1 MESELWYLVFIPI
14 LFVAGWWAKGL
25 DMRERDR
32 SAMNL
37 PDVYARSV
45 TLLAGE
51 HPERAVDA
59 LIEAIRLDP
68 DLIELHHV
76 LGALFRR
83 RGEFE
88 RAIRLHS
95 HLVNREDIPEADR
108 VRALKEL
115 GEDYMRAGL
124 FDRAE
129 DTYRKLMEN
138 PSEHLTALNALL
150 SIYCI
155 EHEWTSAIDISHRL
169 EVQAGLDLAH
179 PISHYYCELAQL
191 AVQQKEIPLA
201 QEHLTRALEKW
212 PLSPRANIAM
222 GMLQLSQGDEEAAL
236 KRWQDVARQ
245 SPDYLPLVIGQIAD
259 LLDKRGERARALELL
274 HEAIASSTQTD
285 VLSAAI
291 RRLAAWEGR
300 DAALSSVIALLKSR
314 PTLAIFTQMMQL
326 RLSDNPNDE
335 ETKLLVALLE
345 KQAKKESRYQCAK
358 CGFMASSFSWHCL
371 SCESWDSFPPRRT
384 TDPKPG
390 AEPNAGSAG
399 LM

>member
-1 MESELWYLVFIPI
+1 MESELWYLVFIPL

-25 DMRERDR
+25 DNRERDR
-32 SAMNL
+32 SAKNL
-37 PDVYARSV
+37 PEVYARSV

-51 HPERAVDA
+51 HPERAADS

-95 HLVNREDIPEADR
+95 HLVAREDIPDADR

-115 GEDYMRAGL
+115 GQDYMQAGL

-129 DTYRKLMEN
+129 ETYRKLMEN
-138 PSEHLTALNALL
+138 PSEHLAALNALL

-169 EVQAGLDLAH
+169 EVQAGLDLSQ

-191 AVQQKEIPLA
+191 AVTQKDFPLA
-201 QEHLTRALEKW
+201 QEHLSRALEKW

-222 GMLQLSQGDEEAAL
+222 GVLQLGMGNDDAAL
-236 KRWQDVARQ
+236 ERWEGVARQ
-245 SPDYLPLVIGQIAD
+245 TPEYLPLVIGQIAD
-259 LLDKRGERARALELL
+259 LLDKRGQRAKALGIL
-274 HEAIASSTQTD
+274 HQALVGSTQAD
-285 VLSAAI
+285 VVQAVI
-291 RRLAAWEGR
+291 KRLAQWEGR
-300 DAALSSVIALLKSR
+300 DAALSQVITLLKERPSLSTFAQMIALR
-314 PTLAIFTQMMQL
+314 EQ
-326 RLSDNPNDE
+326 DNPGDE
-335 ETKLLVALLE
+335 EMALLLKLLE
-345 KQAKKESRYQCAK
+345 KQAKKEARYQCAR

-371 SCESWDSFPPRRT
+371 GCGSWDSFPPRRV
-384 TDPKPG
+384 TDAKPVEK
-390 AEPNAGSAG
+390 A
-399 LM
+399 M